1 MAGALGCF
9 ASLIIVGSL
18 IAAYGDDWP
27 SHPVAGRVAIGETIP
42 TKLGFF
48 TEEVFRT
55 QLSCISTTS
64 TSRIHGHLLGGV
76 STSSAFR
83 MTYVT
88 NTEFWLV
95 LPSEIFPLALRS
107 TGISITTSC
116 TWMSN
121 L

>member
-48 TEEVFRT
+48 TEEVF
-55 QLSCISTTS
+55 
-64 TSRIHGHLLGGV
+64 
-76 STSSAFR
+76 
-83 MTYVT
+83 
-88 NTEFWLV
+88 
-95 LPSEIFPLALRS
+95 
-107 TGISITTSC
+107 
-116 TWMSN
+116 
-121 L
+121 